1 MIDCLHLGMAD
12 AFSPVL
18 SAWYWQTPEAG
29 AGSDLGAIV
38 GGVGEKPG
46 VSQDRLQA
54 QSLAHLNAD
63 ALAQL
68 ILPHQVE
75 IFEATTK
82 IFQKNIPPC
91 MVPICDGGT

>member
-1 MIDCLHLGMAD
+1 MAD

-18 SAWYWQTPEAG
+18 SAWYWQTPEAR

-38 GGVGEKPG
+38 GGGVGEKPG
-46 VSQDRLQA
+46 VAKDRLQA
-54 QSLAHLNAD
+54 QPLAHLNAD
-63 ALAQL
+63 ALAQQ
-68 ILPHQVE
+68 ILPHQVK

-82 IFQKNIPPC
+82 EIFQKKYSTPPC